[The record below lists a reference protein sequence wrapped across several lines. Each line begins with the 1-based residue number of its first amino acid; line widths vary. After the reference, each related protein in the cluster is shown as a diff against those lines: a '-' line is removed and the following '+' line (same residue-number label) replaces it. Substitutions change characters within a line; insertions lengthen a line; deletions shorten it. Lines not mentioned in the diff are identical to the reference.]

1 MNMNRTTLL
10 RTSLSAAF
18 FVGCLCLTPGLPF
31 VKTTSADAGQVEKFN
46 RFVQASNSNDSA
58 MNLFR
63 EARELIENENW
74 KQAEKKFQTFIRD
87 FPKHENVDAA
97 MYWRAFSLK
106 KLGKLQEADDAAK
119 KLIESNP
126 NSRWAEDAQTLRTEL
141 DPLLG
146 RETGDIE
153 NKVENGSDEMK
164 QIALQSLFQSN
175 PQRGTEVALEL
186 LKSPKTARQLKQ
198 TAVSMIGIYGGTSG
212 RAALLDVA
220 RSQNNEELQRT
231 AVFWLGQGNDENS
244 VKTLME
250 LYNGSSD
257 EDLKKQILFSI
268 SQNRTPLART
278 KLVEVAR
285 AGNSVGLR
293 KQAIFALSQNGGD
306 GGFDE
311 LSRLF
316 DSERDDDVRDQIL
329 FAISQSH
336 NEKAYAKLLEIARG
350 TSGIEVRKKAI
361 FWLGQGRGSSTAPL
375 LIELYDG
382 EKTPEIKDQLVF
394 SLSQCSDKAALRK
407 LMKIAKEDS
416 SPELRRKALFWIGQ
430 SRDPEATRFL
440 EDLLK

>member
-1 MNMNRTTLL
+1 MNLTRTTLL

-31 VKTTSADAGQVEKFN
+31 AKTTRADAGQVEKFN
-46 RFVQASNSNDSA
+46 RFVQASNSGDSA

-74 KQAEKKFQTFIRD
+74 KQAEKTFRTFIRD

-106 KLGKLQEADDAAK
+106 KLGKLREADEAAK

-126 NSRWAEDAQTLRTEL
+126 TSRWAEDARALRTEVAGQTGNEPLIEAGL
-141 DPLLG
+141 DG
-146 RETGDIE
+146 EGET
-153 NKVENGSDEMK
+153 K

-175 PQRGTEVALEL
+175 PQRATEVALEL
-186 LKSPKTARQLKQ
+186 LKSPKASLQLKR

-212 RAALLDVA
+212 RAALLDIA
-220 RSQNNEELQRT
+220 RTQKDQEMQKN
-231 AVFWLGQGNDENS
+231 AVFWIGQQGGEEA
-244 VKTLME
+244 VTALMGI
-250 LYNGSSD
+250 YNESSD

-268 SQNRTPLART
+268 SQNRSPLARV

-285 AGNSVGLR
+285 TGNSVGLR

-306 GGFDE
+306 GGFEE

-336 NEKAYAKLLEIARG
+336 NEKSYAKLLEIARG
-350 TSGIEVRKKAI
+350 TSSIEVRKKAI
-361 FWLGQGRGSSTAPL
+361 FWLGQGRGSTTVPL

-382 EKTPEIKDQLVF
+382 EKTREIKDQLVF

-407 LMKIAKEDS
+407 LMKIAREDS
-416 SPELRRKALFWIGQ
+416 SPELRKKALFWIGQ
-430 SRDPEATRFL
+430 SRDPEAAKFL

>member
-1 MNMNRTTLL
+1 MNMNRATLL

-106 KLGKLQEADDAAK
+106 KLGKFREANEAAK

-126 NSRWAEDAQTLRTEL
+126 DSRWAEDASALRAEVAAA
-141 DPLLG
+141 LG
-146 RETGDIE
+146 D
-153 NKVENGSDEMK
+153 SDVINQGLGNESDNDTK

-175 PQRGTEVALEL
+175 PQRATEVALEL
-186 LKSPKTARQLKQ
+186 LKSPKSSLQLKR

-212 RAALLDVA
+212 RAALLDIA
-220 RSQNNEELQRT
+220 RTQKDQEMQKN
-231 AVFWLGQGNDENS
+231 AVFWIGQQGGEEA
-244 VKTLME
+244 VTALMGI
-250 LYNGSSD
+250 YNESSD

-268 SQNRTPLART
+268 SQNRSPLARV

-336 NEKAYAKLLEIARG
+336 NEKSYAKLLEIARG
-350 TSGIEVRKKAI
+350 SSSIEVRKKAI
-361 FWLGQGRGSSTAPL
+361 FWLGQGRGSSTVPL

-382 EKTPEIKDQLVF
+382 EKTAEIKDQLVF
-394 SLSQCSDKAALRK
+394 SLSQCSEKAALRK

-416 SPELRRKALFWIGQ
+416 SPELRKKALFWIGQ
-430 SRDPEATRFL
+430 SRDPEAAKFL

>member
-106 KLGKLQEADDAAK
+106 KLDKLPEADEAAK

-126 NSRWAEDAQTLRTEL
+126 DSRWAEDARALRAEVAAKLGNGRVIEEGL
-141 DPLLG
+141 DG
-146 RETGDIE
+146 ESET
-153 NKVENGSDEMK
+153 K

-175 PQRGTEVALEL
+175 PQRATEVALEL
-186 LKSPKTARQLKQ
+186 LKSPKASLQLKR

-212 RAALLDVA
+212 RAALLDIA
-220 RSQNNEELQRT
+220 RTQKDQEMQKN
-231 AVFWLGQGNDENS
+231 AVFWIGQQGGEEA
-244 VKTLME
+244 VTALMGI
-250 LYNGSSD
+250 YNESSD

-268 SQNRTPLART
+268 SQNRSPLART

-285 AGNSVGLR
+285 AGSSVALR

-336 NEKAYAKLLEIARG
+336 NEKSYAKLLEIARG
-350 TSGIEVRKKAI
+350 TSSIEVRKKAI
-361 FWLGQGRGSSTAPL
+361 FWLGQGRGSSTVPL

-407 LMKIAKEDS
+407 LMKIAREDS
-416 SPELRRKALFWIGQ
+416 SPELRKKALFWIGQ
-430 SRDPEATRFL
+430 SRDPEAAKFL